1 MTTTPD
7 QPTSAPVMNA
17 DEAREVLHE
26 MVAVVRTI
34 FGSAAPL
41 AQSQQTDKPH
51 TEVQTPVQAVPAYEV
66 ELPTHPQ
73 PQAQEPAAPA
83 ALSLPE
89 AEPIEAPQTAA
100 VTGVPMPTALAVEGH
115 TVATPGA
122 TSPTA
127 APSTPALAMPAAQP
141 VEVPPLEQAPVINA
155 LPMPDYTPPPAETQ
169 APEPQ
174 TPERHSMV
182 MLQEIAFLDD

>member
-1 MTTTPD
+1 MTSTTPD

-17 DEAREVLHE
+17 DEARETLLE
-26 MVAVVRTI
+26 MVAVVRTL
-34 FGSAAPL
+34 FGSAAQQPVEAAPEAPPE
-41 AQSQQTDKPH
+41 AQ
-51 TEVQTPVQAVPAYEV
+51 ELPAYEP
-66 ELPTHPQ
+66 EQPTY
-73 PQAQEPAAPA
+73 
-83 ALSLPE
+83 SLPE
-89 AEPIEAPQTAA
+89 AEPTPAPQTAA
-100 VTGVPMPTALAVEGH
+100 VTSVPMPAAFAVEGD

-127 APSTPALAMPAAQP
+127 APSTPVLAMPAAQP
-141 VEVPPLEQAPVINA
+141 VELPPLAQAPVINA
-155 LPMPDYTPPPAETQ
+155 LPMPDYTPPPPVETQ